1 MDKMCGQVVDRIFM
15 VTEGVMATID
25 ERRDKDGKLIGYRVR
40 IYLGRDEHKKQ
51 IRRTMSIDR
60 PEGLTPKKEE
70 KEVQR
75 LADEWER
82 EQREDFEKHKNRINE
97 QNYSVKS
104 KITLNDFI
112 DNYWIEKHVKNG
124 KHTPDTVLFYQSMA
138 KDIKEYF
145 KSECPDI
152 KLNAVDKENVLD
164 YLTYMRTKAR
174 TKNGNPYG
182 ATTIQHHFS
191 TLRNIL
197 GYAVYIEYIKED
209 PCRKIKPNDRPRR
222 EDRDVDFLSSEDAL
236 RFVECLDSEAEQNY
250 WKTTKNSYLFWK
262 CLVNALM
269 LTGLRRGELVGL
281 QWRDLD
287 EKNAVLNVR
296 RNVTI
301 DTTNKNEKDPVKKI
315 HVGETKG
322 KKIRK
327 VPISGYLLS
336 LFQDYKEK
344 QDEKFKKQLKPT
356 DYIFCRSD
364 NKEIPIY
371 PTEPTRLLKK
381 FIKRNNLPD
390 ISPHD
395 LRHTAATLAIESG
408 ANIKQVQKL
417 LGHKD
422 AATTLKFYT
431 GITEKVQKQTVDGIE
446 GILRP
451 KKKEDK

>member
-1 MDKMCGQVVDRIFM
+1 
-15 VTEGVMATID
+15 MATIE
-25 ERRDKDGKLIGYRVR
+25 ERRDKDGKLIGYRFRVCV
-40 IYLGRDEHKKQ
+40 GRDEHKKQ
-51 IRRTMSIDR
+51 VWRTTSIDR
-60 PEGLTPKKEE
+60 PIGLTPKKEE

-75 LADEWER
+75 IADAWEQ
-82 EQREDFEKHKNRINE
+82 EQRADYEKNKNKIKELNP
-97 QNYSVKS
+97 SVKS
-104 KITLNDFI
+104 KITLNEFI
-112 DNYWIEKHVKNG
+112 DKIWIEKHVKNG
-124 KHTPDTVLFYQSMA
+124 EHTPDTIAFYQSMA
-138 KDIKEYF
+138 KDIKAYF
-145 KSECPDI
+145 QNECPDI
-152 KLNAVDKENVLD
+152 KLCNVDKENVLD
-164 YLTYMRTKAR
+164 YLTYMRTLAR
-174 TKNGNPYG
+174 TKNDKPYG

-197 GYAVYIEYIKED
+197 GYAVYIDYIKED
-209 PCRKIKPNDRPRR
+209 PCRKLKPNDRPKR
-222 EDRDVDFLSSEDAL
+222 EDRDVEFLSGDDAVQFITCLESE
-236 RFVECLDSEAEQNY
+236 EEQEY
-250 WKTTKNSYLFWK
+250 WKNNAKSSYLFWK

-301 DTTNKNEKDPVKKI
+301 DTSNKGEKDPTKKI

-322 KKIRK
+322 KRVRK
-327 VPISGYLLS
+327 VPISSYLLS
-336 LFQDYKEK
+336 LLQEFKKE
-344 QDEKFKKQLKPT
+344 QNIKFKNQLKSM

-381 FIKRNNLPD
+381 FIERHHLPD
-390 ISPHD
+390 MSPHD

-431 GITEKVQKQTVDGIE
+431 GITDKAQKQTVDGIE
-446 GILRP
+446 NILRP
-451 KKKEDK
+451 KKEESD